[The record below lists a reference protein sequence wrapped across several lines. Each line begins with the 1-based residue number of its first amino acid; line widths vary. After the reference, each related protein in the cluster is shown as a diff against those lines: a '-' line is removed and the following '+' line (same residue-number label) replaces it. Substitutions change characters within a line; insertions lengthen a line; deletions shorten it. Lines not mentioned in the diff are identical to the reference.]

1 MDIVIFIL
9 SGLVVAVGSFLFGQ
23 LYAVKIAVA
32 KRIREAD
39 LEAKRIREGAVSD
52 AENLKKEK
60 LIEVSD
66 EWYRKRQEFD
76 EQTESTRIKVRNQQ
90 DELLRKERS
99 VEQKG
104 DLITRKEKEIQQRE
118 LALQNQME
126 ETSRKAAQL
135 ETMIKSENEKLEQIA
150 RLTMEDAKQIL
161 MNNMLEKAK
170 ASVAQQIRT
179 LKEQTQGQIKDE
191 VRSLLLQAVN
201 RSAID
206 HTIETTV
213 TTVRLPSN
221 EMKGRIIGR
230 EGRNIRAFETITGC
244 EVMIDD
250 TPQKVFISGF
260 DPIRREVARMALETL
275 VTDGRIHPGRIEDVV
290 EKARRDLDETI
301 LLTGEEALF
310 EASVHGTHIEIVKLL
325 GKLKYRLHDGQNL
338 LQHCVETA
346 VLAGLIAAE
355 MGFDV
360 QLAKRAGILHDIGF
374 AVERADQHHAVVGA
388 ELVRKYGENQIV
400 QQAILN
406 HHESPVFA
414 HPISVI
420 VSAANVLSKQRPG
433 AQRESLESYVKR
445 LTKLEDIACSFP
457 GVTKA
462 YAIQAGREMRILVDA
477 QIVEDAK
484 LLQLADDI
492 SMKIEK
498 ETDYIGQIKIT
509 LVREFRA
516 IDFAK

>member
-1 MDIVIFIL
+1 MEVVIIILAGVVLIV
-9 SGLVVAVGSFLFGQ
+9 GAFLFGQ
-23 LYAVKIAVA
+23 LYAVRINMA

-39 LEAKRIREGAVSD
+39 NEARRIRDGAVVD
-52 AENLKKEK
+52 ADNLKKEK

-76 EQTESTRIKVRNQQ
+76 DQTESTRVRLRNQQ
-90 DELLRKERS
+90 DDLLRKERAI
-99 VEQKG
+99 EQKG
-104 DLITRKEKEIQQRE
+104 DLVTRKEKDLIQKE
-118 LALQNQME
+118 AAVQNQVSE
-126 ETSRKAAQL
+126 NARKSAELDSLIQ
-135 ETMIKSENEKLEQIA
+135 SQNEKLIQIA
-150 RLTMEDAKQIL
+150 RMTAEEAKQVL
-161 MNNMLEKAK
+161 MNNLLEQARAE
-170 ASVAQQIRT
+170 ASQHVRQVKEQAQQTAREEARRI
-179 LKEQTQGQIKDE
+179 
-191 VRSLLLQAVN
+191 LLQAMN

-213 TTVRLPSN
+213 TTVKLPNN

-250 TPQKVFISGF
+250 TPQTVFISGF
-260 DPIRREVARMALETL
+260 DPIRREVARLALESL
-275 VTDGRIHPGRIEDVV
+275 VNDGRIHPGRIEDVV

-310 EASVHGTHIEIVKLL
+310 EASVHGTHVEIVKLL

-338 LQHCVETA
+338 LQHSVETA
-346 VLAGLIAAE
+346 ILAGNLAAE
-355 MGFDV
+355 LGFDV

-388 ELVRKYGENQIV
+388 EIVRKFGENQIV

-406 HHESPVFA
+406 HHETPLVA

-420 VSAANVLSKQRPG
+420 VSVANMLSKQRPG
-433 AQRESLESYVKR
+433 AQRESLENYVKR
-445 LTKLEDIACSFP
+445 LTRLEDLVTTFQ
-457 GVTKA
+457 GVSKA
-462 YAIQAGREMRILVDA
+462 YAVQAGREVRILVDA
-477 QIVEDAK
+477 QVVDDQRMT
-484 LLQLADDI
+484 QLADEI
-492 SMKIEK
+492 THKVEK
-498 ETDYIGQIKIT
+498 ELEYIGQIKIT
-509 LVREFRA
+509 LTREYRA